1 MTFKTHIVFAEMVA
15 LPPILYLYAH
25 HQCNFTELK
34 LYAASVAVGALL
46 PDIDHANSYIS
57 KRVPII
63 PELLS
68 LYTKHRGFT
77 HSLLGMIVVLT
88 LVVAASLFF
97 HVQALVA
104 LGFGIGYVLHIAAD
118 ALTVSGIKNFCCNKT
133 LYLAPKPL
141 RCKTG
146 SIGEN
151 IYFLIFSALLFV
163 EYSFVDPDAAKELQ
177 KILTHAL
184 SVLEKSL

>member
-1 MTFKTHIVFAEMVA
+1 MLA
-15 LPPILYLYAH
+15 LPPMLYLYLH
-25 HQCNFTELK
+25 HQQSFTQLK

-63 PELLS
+63 PTLLS
-68 LYTKHRGFT
+68 FYTKHRGFT
-77 HSLLGMIVVLT
+77 HSLLGIIVVLA
-88 LVVAASLFF
+88 LLVAANLFF
-97 HVQALVA
+97 HLQAIVV
-104 LGFGIGYVLHIAAD
+104 LGFGIGYILHITAD

-146 SIGEN
+146 SMGEN
-151 IYFLIFSALLFV
+151 IYFFIFSGILFI
-163 EYSFVDPDAAKELQ
+163 EYSFLDPHTAKELQ
-177 KILTHAL
+177 KVFHHAL
-184 SVLEKSL
+184 AILEKSL

>member
-1 MTFKTHIVFAEMVA
+1 MTFKTHIAFAEMLA
-15 LPPILYLYAH
+15 LPPMLYLYSH
-25 HQCNFTELK
+25 HQSSFTELK

-63 PELLS
+63 PTLLS

-77 HSLLGMIVVLT
+77 HSLVGVVVILALLT
-88 LVVAASLFF
+88 AANLFF
-97 HVQALVA
+97 HLQTILAI
-104 LGFGIGYVLHIAAD
+104 GFGIGYILHIAAD
-118 ALTVSGIKNFCCNKT
+118 ALTLSGIKNFCCNKN
-133 LYLAPKPL
+133 LYLAPKPF

-146 SIGEN
+146 SMGEN
-151 IYFLIFSALLFV
+151 IYFFIFSGILFI
-163 EYSFVDPDAAKELQ
+163 EYSFVDPNAAKELQ
-177 KILTHAL
+177 KVLTHAL